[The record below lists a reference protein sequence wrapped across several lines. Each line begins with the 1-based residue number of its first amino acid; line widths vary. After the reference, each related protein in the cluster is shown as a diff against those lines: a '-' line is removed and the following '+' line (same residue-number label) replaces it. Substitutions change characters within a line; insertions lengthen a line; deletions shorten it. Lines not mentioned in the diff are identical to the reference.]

1 MFGQQS
7 STTPRQGQISS
18 CTSIHIPE
26 LIRWFNVEAH
36 GMAKRVHTLN
46 VLNKRG
52 FFGMT
57 PATVDKRDK
66 VIAVL
71 KEREV
76 SSQLFL
82 SFDLLLTTSRPPRRI
97 PPVAISTLSQS
108 ATPLR
113 SAFLRR
119 TPQPV
124 ATSTLQTSVTS
135 RPHLRSVLKMTLP
148 VATSTSRRSEIS
160 LLPPRS
166 VPKMSPPAAIST
178 WLVVTLLLSLL
189 QRQRLPLPRMT
200 QPAATSTFP
209 ARNK

>member
-1 MFGQQS
+1 
-7 STTPRQGQISS
+7 
-18 CTSIHIPE
+18 
-26 LIRWFNVEAH
+26 
-36 GMAKRVHTLN
+36 MAKRLHTLD

-76 SSQLFL
+76 SSQLPL
-82 SFDLLLTTSRPPRRI
+82 SFDLSLTTSRPPRRI

-113 SAFLRR
+113 SAFRMR

-124 ATSTLQTSVTS
+124 ATSTLQTSVTF
-135 RPHLRSVLKMTLP
+135 RPHLRSVLKMIPP
-148 VATSTSRRSEIS
+148 VATSTSRRSVIP
-160 LLPPRS
+160 LQPQRN
-166 VPKMSPPAAIST
+166 VPKMSPPAAISM
-178 WLVVTLLLSLL
+178 WLAVMPLLSLF
-189 QRQRLPLPRMT
+189 QRQLLLLLRMT
-200 QPAATSTFP
+200 PLAATSTFP
-209 ARNK
+209 ATNK